1 MSLNDRYAIAAQEL
15 SNKVAHLLPLL
26 LYLLFA
32 LHVVVV
38 ESHCAMCLY
47 AVAAVV
53 LCSVSCCC
61 CWSGDA
67 TLWVVKCLQDAVRR
81 SILDGCRSKLE
92 VTSGSCGAQSNLE
105 QHHMKKKKKK
115 WSHHLQLLVN

>member
-15 SNKVAHLLPLL
+15 SNKVTHLLPLL

-38 ESHCAMCLY
+38 ESHFAMCLY
-47 AVAAVV
+47 AAVAVV
-53 LCSVSCCC
+53 LCFASCCC

-67 TLWVVKCLQDAVRR
+67 PL
-81 SILDGCRSKLE
+81 
-92 VTSGSCGAQSNLE
+92 
-105 QHHMKKKKKK
+105 
-115 WSHHLQLLVN
+115 